1 MIDSEATARGRFLQH
16 YNRDRIYE
24 TSCRYGR
31 YSSSRWGVTTFQKE
45 FENLNILSNH
55 ETVTRQLRVEVRHG
69 IDTYFNMNARRTR
82 VRILS
87 KLISKR
93 NLVRTPARRI
103 DSVIRDTVWI
113 SLGYRYIKRVKE
125 SIISGESLFEAYMQT
140 RIGEQKS
147 SVRFNVYRDSRIDE
161 IHEPVS
167 ITELHVV

>member
-1 MIDSEATARGRFLQH
+1 M
-16 YNRDRIYE
+16 
-24 TSCRYGR
+24 
-31 YSSSRWGVTTFQKE
+31 
-45 FENLNILSNH
+45 
-55 ETVTRQLRVEVRHG
+55 
-69 IDTYFNMNARRTR
+69 
-82 VRILS
+82 RILS

>member
-1 MIDSEATARGRFLQH
+1 
-16 YNRDRIYE
+16 
-24 TSCRYGR
+24 
-31 YSSSRWGVTTFQKE
+31 
-45 FENLNILSNH
+45 
-55 ETVTRQLRVEVRHG
+55 
-69 IDTYFNMNARRTR
+69 

-140 RIGEQKS
+140 RIEEQKS
-147 SVRFNVYRDSRIDE
+147 SVRFNVYRDSRINK

-167 ITELHVV
+167 LTELHVV